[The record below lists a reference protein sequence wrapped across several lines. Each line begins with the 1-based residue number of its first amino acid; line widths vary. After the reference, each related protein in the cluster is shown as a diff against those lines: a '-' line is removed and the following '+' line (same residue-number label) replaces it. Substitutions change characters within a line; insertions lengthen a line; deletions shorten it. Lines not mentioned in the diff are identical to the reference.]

1 MENNLSLFYSLKL
14 RFSVTFNLI
23 FILISEANAL
33 EIRQLSCHSGR
44 VTLQNEEETT
54 FQNVKNF

>member
-1 MENNLSLFYSLKL
+1 M
-14 RFSVTFNLI
+14 
-23 FILISEANAL
+23 LISETNAL
-33 EIRQLSCHSGR
+33 EIRQLLCHSGR

>member
-1 MENNLSLFYSLKL
+1 M
-14 RFSVTFNLI
+14 
-23 FILISEANAL
+23 LISETNAL